1 VTSCAYKWQNVIYNS
16 RSAHLHVE
24 EEEEKEKQG
33 REEKVTWYGGGGV
46 AIVGRSCIGVWLPE
60 RVRWRS

>member
-1 VTSCAYKWQNVIYNS
+1 VIYNS